1 MLHFLLGRPGSG
13 KTHDILEKIRSHAE
27 RVSDGDFSER
37 VFLIVPE
44 QQVYSAERRV
54 LSSLPPNAA
63 RWLSVVSF
71 TRLCDLAENAYGG
84 RTAAHLNRST
94 RSLLMWHTLRE
105 LSGIMETYGQSGRG
119 TDTSLC
125 DLMLGMTEELSQNG
139 ISPQRLEAAI
149 EGMDHDAPLYR
160 KLRDIALV
168 SAAYGNLV
176 GEICGDDPADRLL
189 RAATK
194 MEQNRFFAN
203 KTVYLDSFTSFT
215 AQEYAVLRAILRD
228 ADDVTVS
235 LCTDAR
241 RSRQPQFES
250 VNDTANRLV
259 KLGES
264 LGKAWTDTPLDPSNR
279 QASPELLALDASL
292 WDFSLSKAELP
303 VVSEEVRG
311 AVTLHVAPN
320 AYEEAEAAALH
331 ILELHE
337 SGIPYGEIAVVV
349 RDANAWRGILDAA
362 LEQYDIPFFLSER
375 TDLHTKPAARLLVT
389 ALRCISRGWQSG
401 DVISLCKTG
410 LCGISPREMDMFS
423 EYVETWRIRGKRMEE
438 SWSMNP
444 DGYAVER
451 SARADE
457 ILRAANRVRET
468 VMTPLMALKIK
479 LKAAKDVA
487 AQCRA
492 LYDYLCDLSVRE
504 QLAAEAE
511 THLKLGN
518 TREAGEAVRLWSF
531 LTEAL
536 AAPATVL
543 PADCEP
549 LTTDELSAALTLIF
563 ASTDIGS
570 VPTRHDCV
578 TVGSADML
586 RVDDIRASLLL
597 GLNEGEFP
605 RAVTDGG
612 LLSEQDKDTLET
624 LGIKF
629 DSRASR
635 RNADELLYV
644 WRAMTKPSERLIL
657 SYSTATND
665 GKKRSPSAAI
675 SRIRYLMPYLAPQPF
690 SSSYVREGGS
700 ARFRA
705 PDRDTVSKPRIH
717 ALLGESIRLNQTKL
731 QAFAKC
737 PYKYYSEYVLDLR
750 ERADAQLST
759 LSSGTFLH
767 HVLEHFIK
775 EALDENHRFRQLTRQ
790 ETVELTDRIIRE
802 YIRKLCGDDAEGNG
816 RILHVFSRMRE
827 VILVLIDSIQAEL
840 HQSEFSILATELD
853 TRLGREGEAS
863 PLVLPLVPTPA
874 NEDEAILPALGV
886 QEDLQDVRLVLG
898 GIVDRVD
905 VYRSEDGRRVY
916 VRVVDYKSSPH
927 TISQAEIEQKMN
939 IQLLLYLF
947 TLCAP
952 RNRALFADKDGRI
965 PDVVLPAEAM
975 YMSVDESDKGGA
987 LTPCRSGVIL
997 QDDEVLRA
1005 ASATL
1010 DPAFLPS
1017 VYTDKKGDLKGS
1029 GLCPPDLLATL
1040 EASMHSVIRDTATA
1054 MYNGIAHRRPSSDS
1068 CRYCRVKDS
1077 CSLAVRSDF

>member
-1 MLHFLLGRPGSG
+1 MLQFLLGRPGSG
-13 KTHDILEKIRSHAE
+13 KTSRILQEIRAHSDAFKGGE
-27 RVSDGDFSER
+27 DAPWRVL
-37 VFLIVPE
+37 LIVPE
-44 QQVYSAERRV
+44 QEVYSAERRV
-54 LSSLPPNAA
+54 LAALPPDAA
-63 RWLSVVSF
+63 RWFSIISF
-71 TRLCDLAENAYGG
+71 TRLCDLSENAYGG
-84 RTAAHLNRST
+84 RATAHLNRTT

-105 LSGIMETYGQSGRG
+105 LSGIMETYGRSGRG
-119 TDTSLC
+119 EDTSLC
-125 DLMLGMTEELSQNG
+125 DLMLGMTDELAQNG
-139 ISPQRLEAAI
+139 ISPRQLEDVT
-149 EGMDHDAPLYR
+149 ERMDHDTPLYH
-160 KLRDIALV
+160 KLRDISLV
-168 SAAYGNLV
+168 SGTYQELV
-176 GEICGDDPADRLL
+176 GDLCGNDPSDRML
-189 RAATK
+189 RAAEK
-194 MEQNRFFAN
+194 MEQNRFFAGA
-203 KTVYLDSFTSFT
+203 TVYIDSFTSFT
-215 AQEYAVLRAILRD
+215 AQEYAVLHAILRD
-228 ADDVTVS
+228 ADNVTVS

-241 RSRQPQFES
+241 RSNQPQFES
-250 VNDTANRLV
+250 VNDTVHRLDR
-259 KLGES
+259 LGERV
-264 LGKAWTDTPLDPSNR
+264 GKAWTVTLLDASLR
-279 QASPELLALDASL
+279 ETSPELLALDASL
-292 WDFSLSKAELP
+292 WDFSLSKDSLP
-303 VVSEEVRG
+303 VISEETRG

-331 ILELHE
+331 ILELHR
-337 SGIPYGEIAVVV
+337 SGIPFGEIAVVV
-349 RDANAWRGILDAA
+349 RDASAWRGILDAA
-362 LEQYDIPFFLSER
+362 LEEYGVPYFLSER
-375 TDLHTKPAARLLVT
+375 TDLHTKPAARLLIT
-389 ALRCISRGWQSG
+389 ALRCISRGWQTG
-401 DVISLCKTG
+401 DIVSLCKTG
-410 LCGISPREMDMFS
+410 LCGISAREMDMFS
-423 EYVETWRIRGKRMEE
+423 EYVETWHIRGRRMEE

-457 ILRAANRVRET
+457 ILRAANHVREV
-468 VMTPLMALKIK
+468 VMTPLVALKIK
-479 LKAAKDVA
+479 LKAATDVA
-487 AQCRA
+487 SQCRA

-504 QLAAEAE
+504 QLAAEAQ
-511 THLKLGN
+511 THLSLGHA
-518 TREAGEAVRLWSF
+518 REAGEAVRLWSF

-543 PADCEP
+543 PAECKP
-549 LTTDELSAALTLIF
+549 LSTDELSAALSLIF

-570 VPTRHDCV
+570 VPTRHDSV

-586 RVDDIRASLLL
+586 RVDGIRASLLL
-597 GLNEGEFP
+597 GLCEGEFP
-605 RAVTDGG
+605 RATTDGG
-612 LLSEQDKDTLET
+612 LLSEQDKEALEAW
-624 LGIKF
+624 GITF

-644 WRAMTKPSERLIL
+644 WRAMTKPSERLLL
-657 SYSTATND
+657 SYSTATSD

-675 SRIRYLMPYLAPQPF
+675 SRVRYLFPYLTPQPF
-690 SSSYVREGGS
+690 RSSYVRGGAA

-705 PDRDTVSKPRIH
+705 PDRDTVSRPRIH

-750 ERADAQLST
+750 ERSEAQLST

-767 HVLEHFIK
+767 HVLEYFIK
-775 EALDENHRFRQLTRQ
+775 EALDESHHFRQLTRE
-790 ETVELTDRIIRE
+790 ETVELTDRIIRD
-802 YIRKLCGDDAEGNG
+802 YIRELCGDDAEGNG

-863 PLVLPLVPTPA
+863 PLVLPLIPTTDGK
-874 NEDEAILPALGV
+874 NEEADP
-886 QEDLQDVRLVLG
+886 LQDVRLVLG
-898 GIVDRVD
+898 GIIDRVD
-905 VYRSEDGRRVY
+905 VYRSDDGHRVY

-952 RNRALFADKDGRI
+952 HNRVLFADKDGRI

-975 YMSVDESDKGGA
+975 YMSVDESDKGGM

-997 QDDEVLRA
+997 EDDEILRA

-1017 VYTDKKGDLKGS
+1017 VYTDKKGELKGS

-1040 EASMHSVIRDTATA
+1040 EASMHSVIRDTAAA
-1054 MYNGIAHRRPSSDS
+1054 MYDGIAHRCPSSDS
-1068 CRYCRVKDS
+1068 CRYCRVKGS
-1077 CSLAVRSDF
+1077 CSIAVRSDF